1 MEEDEAGPGIPEWVV
16 TFGDMMSLLLTFFIM
31 LVSMSEI
38 KQEEQFQALVDSMR
52 RRFGH
57 MSASASMAPGDAKPR
72 NSKIAKIAT
81 EGRAK
86 RFNTMDGGD
95 KVQAPVG
102 DHPRVEIIR
111 RSDDV
116 SSGGVITFDEHSD
129 KLNAD
134 QRSRLDA
141 VVAAIKGKSQRIE
154 IRGHTTRRPLPEGSP
169 YHDHLDLAYARTRA
183 VMNYLVSKGIDPDRI
198 RLTSSGGNEPVSN
211 EPDPLEQKKNRRVDI
226 FLLDQSP
233 DRLDLQPNTTKST
246 DDKVKTTDDKTK
258 PTDGSNQ

>member
-1 MEEDEAGPGIPEWVV
+1 MEEDAPAGIPEWVV

-38 KQEEQFQALVDSMR
+38 KSEESYQALVDSMR

-57 MSASASMAPGDAKPR
+57 MSASASMAPGDKKPR
-72 NSKIAKIAT
+72 NSKIANIAT

-116 SSGGVITFDEHSD
+116 TSGGVVTFDEFSD
-129 KLNAD
+129 KLTPEDRN
-134 QRSRLDA
+134 RLQS
-141 VVAAIKGKSQRIE
+141 VVEAIRGKSQRIE
-154 IRGHTTRRPLPEGSP
+154 IRGHTTRRPLPPGSP
-169 YHDHLDLAYARTRA
+169 YRDHLDLAYARARA
-183 VMNYLVSKGIDPDRI
+183 VMDYLVSQGIDEDRI
-198 RLTSSGGNEPVSN
+198 RITSAGGNEPVSTQ
-211 EPDPLEQKKNRRVDI
+211 PDPLEQKKNRRVDI

-233 DRLDLQPNTTKST
+233 DRLDLKQN
-246 DDKVKTTDDKTK
+246 DKTEDAK
-258 PTDGSNQ
+258 PSEATKDVPQNGIAQ

>member
-1 MEEDEAGPGIPEWVV
+1 MEDDAGPGIPEWVV

-57 MSASASMAPGDAKPR
+57 SSASASMAPGDKKPR
-72 NSKIAKIAT
+72 NSKLANIAT

-116 SSGGVITFDEHSD
+116 TSGGTITFDEFSD
-129 KLNAD
+129 KLTD
-134 QRSRLDA
+134 EHRVRLRA
-141 VVAAIKGKSQRIE
+141 VVEAIRGKSQRIE
-154 IRGHTTRRPLPEGSP
+154 IRGHTTRRPLPRGSP
-169 YHDHLDLAYARTRA
+169 YRDHLDLAYARTRA
-183 VMNYLVSKGIDPDRI
+183 VMDFLVSEGIDEDRI
-198 RLTSSGGNEPVSN
+198 RLTSAGGNEPVSSL
-211 EPDPLEQKKNRRVDI
+211 PDPLEQKKNRRVDI

-233 DRLDLQPNTTKST
+233 DRLDLSPDDAETTE
-246 DDKVKTTDDKTK
+246 
-258 PTDGSNQ
+258 

>member
-1 MEEDEAGPGIPEWVV
+1 MEEEDSGAGIPEWVV

-57 MSASASMAPGDAKPR
+57 MSASASMAPGDKKPR
-72 NSKIAKIAT
+72 NSKIAKLAT

-154 IRGHTTRRPLPEGSP
+154 IRGHTTRRPLPEGSA

-183 VMNYLVSKGIDPDRI
+183 VMDYLVSKGIDPDRI

-233 DRLDLQPNTTKST
+233 DRLDLQPNKKPSSDDQATPT
-246 DDKVKTTDDKTK
+246 DATTK
-258 PTDGSNQ
+258 PTDGTNQ